1 MLYLCYFINH
11 FAKLSKRKA
20 EMERMLAEGKPLP
33 EYQAY
38 LPEAEQD
45 PDLAIHYF
53 LRDTIIK
60 LKKLRKEKGIS
71 QEEMAEKM
79 GTKQTAISRFETYSG
94 EPGLK
99 FLLRYILA
107 LKKNPDNYLLSDQE
121 DMNSKNNLTWEEIL
135 SFKDSN
141 EKIEH
146 EADMISL
153 KIAIRISEY
162 LEERAISK
170 KDLAKLMGTSPAY
183 ITQILRGDKRINMIF
198 LARLMDSLDLRF
210 DFTLRDNRKFD
221 EALFDRV
228 L

>member
-1 MLYLCYFINH
+1 
-11 FAKLSKRKA
+11 
-20 EMERMLAEGKPLP
+20 
-33 EYQAY
+33 
-38 LPEAEQD
+38 
-45 PDLAIHYF
+45 
-53 LRDTIIK
+53 
-60 LKKLRKEKGIS
+60 
-71 QEEMAEKM
+71 
-79 GTKQTAISRFETYSG
+79 
-94 EPGLK
+94 
-99 FLLRYILA
+99 
-107 LKKNPDNYLLSDQE
+107 
-121 DMNSKNNLTWEEIL
+121 MNSKNNLTWEEIL

-198 LARLMDSLDLRF
+198 LARLMDALDLRF
-210 DFTLRDNRKFD
+210 DFTLRDNREFD

-228 L
+228 MEMPKLQQEDNSWTNVFEFPYKRVVK

>member
-1 MLYLCYFINH
+1 MTRM
-11 FAKLSKRKA
+11 KQLSKRKA

-45 PDLAIHYF
+45 PDLAIHYY

-79 GTKQTAISRFETYSG
+79 GTKQAAISRFETYSG

-107 LKKNPDNYLLSDQE
+107 LQENPDNYLPCGAGIEPLKQE
-121 DMNSKNNLTWEEIL
+121 FLIESHLLEGQRLM
-135 SFKDSN
+135 
-141 EKIEH
+141 EKIRKLQ
-146 EADMISL
+146 IPKKTSFPSSL
-153 KIAIRISEY
+153 I
-162 LEERAISK
+162 
-170 KDLAKLMGTSPAY
+170 
-183 ITQILRGDKRINMIF
+183 
-198 LARLMDSLDLRF
+198 DLRF
-210 DFTLRDNRKFD
+210 ACGSTRG
-221 EALFDRV
+221 
-228 L
+228 

>member
-1 MLYLCYFINH
+1 MTRM
-11 FAKLSKRKA
+11 KQLSKRKA

-45 PDLAIHYF
+45 PDLAIHYY

-107 LKKNPDNYLLSDQE
+107 LQENPDNYLLSKQE
-121 DMNSKNNLTWEEIL
+121 DMNSKNSPAWEEIL

-141 EKIEH
+141 ERIEH

-210 DFTLRDNRKFD
+210 DFLLCANKQSKSVAHA
-221 EALFDRV
+221 EKQGAY
-228 L
+228 

>member
-1 MLYLCYFINH
+1 
-11 FAKLSKRKA
+11 
-20 EMERMLAEGKPLP
+20 
-33 EYQAY
+33 
-38 LPEAEQD
+38 
-45 PDLAIHYF
+45 
-53 LRDTIIK
+53 
-60 LKKLRKEKGIS
+60 
-71 QEEMAEKM
+71 
-79 GTKQTAISRFETYSG
+79 
-94 EPGLK
+94 
-99 FLLRYILA
+99 
-107 LKKNPDNYLLSDQE
+107 
-121 DMNSKNNLTWEEIL
+121 MNSKNNLTWEEIL

-170 KDLAKLMGTSPAY
+170 KDLAKMMGTSPAY

-198 LARLMDSLDLRF
+198 LARLMDALDLRF

-228 L
+228 MEMPKLQQEDNSWTNVFEFPYKRVVK